1 MTNKY
6 EVELF
11 EDDWGILIGRYDTI
25 EEAEEEYESWNNSKK
40 LYKERKDRLYDKETK
55 GWYYK
60 PWTSRGAYRI
70 QKTRSILVCLNE
82 KTYDKNGKIIYD
94 ECDEPAKIIK
104 SIFYSGSDFLEDYY
118 KENETDDED

>member
-1 MTNKY
+1 MTKKY
-6 EVELF
+6 EIELF
-11 EDDWGILIGRYDTI
+11 EGDWGILIGRYDTI

-40 LYKERKDRLYDKETK
+40 LYEERKDRLYDKTE

-70 QKTRSILVCLNE
+70 QKTRSIMVTLNE
-82 KTYDKNGKIIYD
+82 KTYDKNNKIIYD
-94 ECDEPAKIIK
+94 EYDEPAKIIK
-104 SIFYSGSDFLEDYY
+104 SIYYSGSDFLEDYN